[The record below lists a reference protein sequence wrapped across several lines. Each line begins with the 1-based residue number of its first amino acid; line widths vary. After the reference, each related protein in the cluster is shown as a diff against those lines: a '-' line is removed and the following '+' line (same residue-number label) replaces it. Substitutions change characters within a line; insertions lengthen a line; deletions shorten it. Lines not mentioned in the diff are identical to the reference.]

1 MYIDVGKRY
10 TLKKSI
16 RCELFDVDKLIP
28 ETYRDSPLANRIK
41 LKQHYINVTS
51 NLIDLRKVKIKFG
64 QNTDYYGT
72 ITHFCSQTVPIAIA

>member
-1 MYIDVGKRY
+1 M
-10 TLKKSI
+10 
-16 RCELFDVDKLIP
+16 DKLIP

-64 QNTDYYGT
+64 QTLT
-72 ITHFCSQTVPIAIA
+72 TTALLHISVVKLFPLQ